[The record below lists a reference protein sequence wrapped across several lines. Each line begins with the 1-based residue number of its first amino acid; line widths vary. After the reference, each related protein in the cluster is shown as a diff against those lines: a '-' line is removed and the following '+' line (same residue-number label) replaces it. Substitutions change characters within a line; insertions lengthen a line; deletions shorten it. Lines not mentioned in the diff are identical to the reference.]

1 MDVQII
7 SLSESGRVP
16 LPEDTPRKM
25 HIQSPRWYLSCKCI
39 VSQTMLATE
48 QVPREGCVPGPS
60 PLGSPQGDSGSL
72 TVWQRGSRK
81 GTRQRTGWVDMPSAA
96 QPSNSQS
103 IASSAAAHLPE
114 SEGDTGPPTCWE
126 EPQGPLIEEQA
137 EPRRRRFG
145 TVPSATLLQETSCPP
160 PAPRP
165 VTAPPAA
172 PRSPHTSTS
181 GQWNHLP
188 IPVSHPDLPPL
199 PGCNCFISG
208 FADN

>member
-81 GTRQRTGWVDMPSAA
+81 GTRQRTGWVDVPSTA
-96 QPSNSQS
+96 SNSQS
-103 IASSAAAHLPE
+103 IASSAAAHLPK

-145 TVPSATLLQETSCPP
+145 TVPSAMLLQEASCPP
-160 PAPRP
+160 PQP
-165 VTAPPAA
+165 
-172 PRSPHTSTS
+172 
-181 GQWNHLP
+181 
-188 IPVSHPDLPPL
+188 
-199 PGCNCFISG
+199 
-208 FADN
+208 